1 MDTAEQFWSH
11 VQRGRA
17 GDCWEWQGGTYR
29 TGYGQVRWRGKGR
42 VASRVAAF
50 LAGLVHTTSAPRS
63 RLSSGFVLHRCDNR
77 KCCNPRHLY
86 VGTYRDN
93 TQDSIRKGRYRTNF
107 RPMPGVANGRA
118 VLTPRQ
124 IETIRGLYSTGRYTQ
139 QQLAQHFGV
148 VQPHISRIIRLEQW
162 T

>member
-1 MDTAEQFWSH
+1 
-11 VQRGRA
+11 
-17 GDCWEWQGGTYR
+17 
-29 TGYGQVRWRGKGR
+29 
-42 VASRVAAF
+42 
-50 LAGLVHTTSAPRS
+50 
-63 RLSSGFVLHRCDNR
+63 
-77 KCCNPRHLY
+77 
-86 VGTYRDN
+86 
-93 TQDSIRKGRYRTNF
+93 
-107 RPMPGVANGRA
+107 MPGVANGRA